1 MSGDLRARL
10 AHEIRRVDW
19 TPLGP
24 HAQRGGMILV
34 DPQLDLLEVAV
45 AVARD
50 DSERVGRW
58 MRERQL
64 RKPTEAQIEIWQNET
79 GERFTIA
86 IVQPYVLAQREPSRP

>member
-1 MSGDLRARL
+1 MSEDLRARL
-10 AHEIRRVDW
+10 AHEIHRVDW